1 MIRDTLSSAIAA
13 ALDAVARDRGLDLS
27 SPAGIGL
34 ERPARPE
41 HGDWSSNVAM
51 VVAKSVGVNPREL
64 ATALA
69 DRLGSAGLAHVVG
82 VEVAG
87 PGFVNFRLA
96 DSWLHDVL
104 GEVVA
109 AGPDGYARHD
119 FGAGATVN
127 VEFVSANPNK
137 PLHAGHGRGACLGD
151 SIARLF
157 ERCGYRVVRETYLND
172 RGVQMQLFAESLAA
186 RARGEEPPDDGY
198 QGDYLIEWAAEM
210 PSDGDPLEWGYARA
224 LESHRRTLARLGI
237 AFDVW
242 FSERSMVESGAI
254 DATLADL
261 RDHGVVFDAD
271 GAVWFRSTDF
281 GDDKD
286 RVLVKSDGDAT
297 YLLPDIAYH
306 RDKFSRADRLVNVWG
321 ADHHSYLA
329 RLKAAMQALG
339 HDPDDLDIVITQL
352 VDFERDGEQV
362 RMAGRAGDLVEIDEL
377 LDEVGPDPFRF
388 TYLMHSADSRQTI
401 DLGLITR
408 TSMDNPVF
416 YVQYAHARISSLSAK
431 VAGAG
436 VAIRPIDEVDLSVLT
451 HERELDVLRA
461 LFELPDAVELAC
473 RGRAPHRITTWTRDL
488 ATAFHGF
495 YQDCRILGDDV
506 DPDLAQARLWLV
518 EAARIGLTT
527 GLDLLGVSAPES
539 M

>member
-1 MIRDTLSSAIAA
+1 MIRDTLSTAIGA
-13 ALDAVARDRGLDLS
+13 ALDAVARDRGLDPS
-27 SPAGIGL
+27 SLAGIGL

-51 VVAKSVGVNPREL
+51 VAAKSLGTNPRDL
-64 ATALA
+64 ATALTE
-69 DRLGSAGLAHVVG
+69 RLAEAEIDHVVG

-104 GEVVA
+104 AEVVA
-109 AGPDGYARHD
+109 RGQQGYARHD
-119 FGAGATVN
+119 FGAGTRVN

-151 SIARLF
+151 SVARLF
-157 ERCGYRVVRETYLND
+157 ERCGFDVTRESYLND

-186 RARGEEPPDDGY
+186 RSRGDEPPDDGY
-198 QGDYLIEWAAEM
+198 MGDYVVEWAAEM
-210 PSDGDPLEWGYARA
+210 PADADPLEWGYDRA
-224 LESHRRTLARLGI
+224 LRSHRDTLERLGI

-242 FSERSMVESGAI
+242 FSERSMVGNGAI
-254 DATLADL
+254 DAALADL
-261 RDHGVVFDAD
+261 RQHGVVYEAD
-271 GAVWFRSTDF
+271 GAVWLRSTDF

-306 RDKFSRADRLVNVWG
+306 RDKFTRAERLVNVWG
-321 ADHHSYLA
+321 ADHHGYVS

-339 HDPDDLDIVITQL
+339 HDPDELDIVITQL
-352 VDFERDGEQV
+352 VDLERDGEQV
-362 RMAGRAGDLVEIDEL
+362 RMAGRSGDLITIDDL
-377 LDEVGPDPFRF
+377 LDEVGADPFRF
-388 TYLMHSADSRQTI
+388 TYLMQSADSRQTI
-401 DLGLITR
+401 DLGLITK

-416 YVQYAHARISSLSAK
+416 YVQYAHARIASLSAK
-431 VAGAG
+431 VAAAG
-436 VAIRPIDEVDLSVLT
+436 ITRLPIDEVDLSRLT
-451 HERELDVLRA
+451 HDRELDVLRA
-461 LFELPDAVELAC
+461 LYELPDAVELAC
-473 RGRAPHRITTWTRDL
+473 RDRAPHRITAWTREL

-506 DPDLAQARLWLV
+506 EHEVSQARLWLV
-518 EAARIGLTT
+518 EAARIGLVT
-527 GLDLLGVSAPES
+527 GLDLLGVSAPDS

>member
-1 MIRDTLSSAIAA
+1 MIRETLSAAIRD
-13 ALDAVARDRGLDLS
+13 ALHAVARDRAPDTAA
-27 SPAGIGL
+27 PAEIGL

-51 VVAKSVGVNPREL
+51 VAAKSLGTNPREL
-64 ATALA
+64 ATDLA
-69 DRLGSAGLAHVVG
+69 ERLAEAEIDHVVA

-96 DSWLHDVL
+96 DSWLYDVL
-104 GEVVA
+104 HEVVA
-109 AGPDGYARHD
+109 RGPDGYARHD
-119 FGAGATVN
+119 FGAGVSVN

-137 PLHAGHGRGACLGD
+137 PLHAGHGRGACIGD

-157 ERCGYRVVRETYLND
+157 ERCGYDVTRETYLND
-172 RGVQMQLFAESLAA
+172 RGVQMQLFADSLAA

-198 QGDYLIEWAAEM
+198 HGDYLIEWAAEM
-210 PSDGDPLEWGYARA
+210 PVGADPADWGYERA

-237 AFDVW
+237 SFDVW

-261 RDHGVVFDAD
+261 RAHGVVFEAD
-271 GAVWFRSTDF
+271 GAVWLRSSDF

-286 RVLVKSDGDAT
+286 RVIVKSDGDAT

-306 RDKFSRADRLVNVWG
+306 RDKFGRADRLVNVWG
-321 ADHHSYLA
+321 ADHHGYVS
-329 RLKAAMQALG
+329 RLKAAIQALG
-339 HDPDDLDIVITQL
+339 HDPDELDIVITQL
-352 VDFERDGEQV
+352 VDLERDGEQV
-362 RMAGRAGDLVEIDEL
+362 RMAGRSGDLVEIDDL

-401 DLGLITR
+401 DLGLIAK

-416 YVQYAHARISSLSAK
+416 YVQYAHARIASLSAK
-431 VAGAG
+431 AAEARVTR
-436 VAIRPIDEVDLSVLT
+436 RPVDEVDLSSLT
-451 HERELDVLRA
+451 HPRELDVLRA

-473 RGRAPHRITTWTRDL
+473 RDRAPHRMTSWTRDL

-495 YQDCRILGDDV
+495 YQDCRILGDEV
-506 DPDLAQARLWLV
+506 DPELTQARLWLV